1 MQELMNSGISGVGMA
16 VPERIMTNADIE
28 QLVET
33 SNEWIVTRTG
43 IKERRVSAPD
53 ETVASLGA
61 KAAMLALEN
70 ADVTADKIDLIIC
83 ATTTGD
89 FLWPATACLIQK
101 DIGAVNAA
109 AFDISAAC
117 SGFVYAL
124 SVADGYIRT
133 GSMKNVLVIGADT
146 LTKQLNWQDRNTCVL
161 FGDGAGA
168 VLLTPTQPGYGIL
181 SFTLGTDGGKFDV
194 IGIRGGGTR
203 YPLTHEGLDLKANTI
218 VMRGSEVFKFAV
230 KIMGD
235 ASLDALEKAHLT
247 IKDIDLYIPHQAN
260 LRIIKAAADRM
271 GLDENRIFLNVEKY
285 GNTSAASIPI
295 AMTEAVQSGRIKPGD
310 VIVTVGFGAG
320 LTWGANVIRWGCQ
333 NGGMA

>member
-1 MQELMNSGISGVGMA
+1 MQELINSGISGVGMA
-16 VPERIMTNADIE
+16 VPERIMTNADLE

-33 SNEWIVTRTG
+33 SDEWIVTRTG
-43 IKERRVSAPD
+43 IKERRVSAPH
-53 ETVASLGA
+53 ETVATLGTAAA
-61 KAAMLALEN
+61 KEALDS
-70 ADVTADKIDLIIC
+70 AGLTGDKLDLIIC

-89 FLWPATACLIQK
+89 FLWPATACLIQHE
-101 DIGAVNAA
+101 IGAVNAA

-133 GSMKNVLVIGADT
+133 GAMKNVLVIGADT
-146 LTKQLNWQDRNTCVL
+146 LTKQLNWRDRNTCVL

-168 VLLTPTQPGYGIL
+168 VVLTPTKSGYGIL
-181 SFTLGTDGGKFDV
+181 SSTLGTDGGKFDV

-203 YPLTHEGLDLKANTI
+203 NPLTHEGLDLKANTI

-235 ASLDALEKAHLT
+235 ASLIALEKARLT
-247 IKDIDLYIPHQAN
+247 IKDINLYIPHQAN
-260 LRIIKAAADRM
+260 LRIIKAAAGRM
-271 GLDENRIFLNVEKY
+271 GLDEDRIFLNVAKY

-295 AMTEAVQSGRIKPGD
+295 AIAEAAKSDRIKPGD

-320 LTWGANVIRWGCQ
+320 LTWGANVIRWGS
-333 NGGMA
+333 